1 MARARRITV
10 RLADLE
16 IQSITKFADENHL
29 LPSVAVRWLL
39 SAGLASETRSRP
51 HDVNQTPVPS
61 RPHQIG

>member
-16 IQSITKFADENHL
+16 IQSIAKFADENHF

-39 SAGLASETRSRP
+39 SAGLAAETRR
-51 HDVNQTPVPS
+51 HDVHRTPGPT
-61 RPHQIG
+61 RQHQG